1 MTGAA
6 TARAGLSATAMA
18 AGWMIFGGTCYI
30 VSAVF
35 VRMLASRYGAFE
47 LAFLRCL
54 IAVVF
59 VAPLVLRLGLARMR
73 TTQFPMHCLRTAFTY
88 SGLAFWFLSVSLI
101 PIADFYAL
109 VFTTPL
115 FTIAGAILF
124 LGERAGPRTWL
135 ACAVGFAGALI
146 ILRPGFAEVSLGM
159 VYALATGLSYAGVH
173 NCVRVLSRK
182 DSGLVIIAWVNVL
195 MLPIALVPALME
207 WRPIA
212 LADVPMIL
220 GVGLFATWG
229 QYGLT
234 RAVAAAD
241 ARVVQPFDFF
251 RLPVAALAGWLAF
264 GEFSGHWTWL
274 GAAIIFA
281 AGYYVLWAERG
292 TRG

>member
-1 MTGAA
+1 MPAF
-6 TARAGLSATAMA
+6 SATAMA
-18 AGWMIFGGTCYI
+18 ALWMIFGGSCYV

-35 VRMLASRYGAFE
+35 VRLLSGTYGAFE

-54 IAVVF
+54 IGVLF
-59 VAPLVLRLGLARMR
+59 VAPLIMRLGIAKMR
-73 TTQFPMHCLRTAFTY
+73 TTQFPMHCVRTAFTY
-88 SGLAFWFLSVSLI
+88 AGLAFWFLSVSLI

-115 FTIAGAILF
+115 FTILGAILF
-124 LGERAGPRTWL
+124 LGERAGLRTWA

-146 ILRPGFAEVSLGM
+146 ILRPGFAAISLGM
-159 VYALATGLSYAGVH
+159 VYALLTGLSYAGVH
-173 NCVRVLSRK
+173 NAVRVLSRK
-182 DSGLVIIAWVNVL
+182 DSSLVIVAWVNVL
-195 MLPIALVPALME
+195 MLPISLVPALFA
-207 WRPIA
+207 WTPIA

-229 QYGLT
+229 QYGLA

-251 RLPVAALAGWLAF
+251 RLPVAALAGWVVFA
-264 GEFSGHWTWL
+264 EFPGPWTWL

-281 AGYYVLWAERG
+281 AGYAVLMSERRAERG
-292 TRG
+292 R